1 MKFKMDLYFKND
13 QEIESFKAELLSLN
27 NKNAESYFLKSK
39 AKHNSLKI
47 SLMNLSD
54 DVSTRCNQMRTIISI
69 DDSKQ
74 YFQNSEQYKLYLYL
88 ENWFD
93 EQLKKY
99 YFTQNNLFEFINWVD
114 KLLSKV
120 PVTKN
125 IEVIENGYV
134 SQWSHLYAFLNSL
147 TVKQRREIIDQF
159 ELFYV
164 NNNNNSVLNASSSI
178 ALDTIE
184 KVEFMIAHGKLDFY
198 SPSTREEQ
206 IAANSFAS
214 YYHKRTVL
222 DDQSQKQAIKSSTL
236 TLSRWLVNLV
246 YEKMILMN
254 FTILEKYFMNFC
266 LVKRHEKLFPDF
278 SFFCKN
284 VEKIK

>member
-13 QEIESFKAELLSLN
+13 QEIESFKTELLNLN
-27 NKNAESYFLKSK
+27 NKNLESYFLKSK
-39 AKHNSLKI
+39 AKHDSLKI

-54 DVSTRCNQMRTIISI
+54 DVSTRYNQMRTIISV
-69 DDSKQ
+69 DDSKK
-74 YFQNSEQYKLYLYL
+74 YFQNFEQYKLYLYL

-93 EQLKKY
+93 KQLKKY

-125 IEVIENGYV
+125 IEDIKNGYV

-164 NNNNNSVLNASSSI
+164 NNNNSSVLKASSSI

-206 IAANSFAS
+206 IATNSFAS

-222 DDQSQKQAIKSSTL
+222 DDQSQKIAIKSSTL

-266 LVKRHEKLFPDF
+266 LVKRHEKMFPDF
-278 SFFCKN
+278 DFFCKN